1 MDELLQLLWNQN
13 TSSGRTIIV
22 LIVVLGAF
30 GGLCALHHWGRYRGT
45 ERQWLMTVRDRLR
58 RAQEARQAPG
68 APAEMIEEI
77 DIPVMAEEP
86 RPPETTPIIDLH
98 ELAEGVP
105 RDTLIGDRL
114 STILRMKQARVR
126 VNVDAL
132 QQSSVLKESAKWTLS
147 FPAYVVSLVMML
159 GLLGTFIGLSL
170 MVVDI
175 QQSLPGSGAHATATQ
190 WAASVSSLGRIL
202 AGKKTAFSATLAGLF
217 FSIVVSLLNFA
228 LARAQS
234 DLYDRLERFT
244 SEDLLPAT
252 LPAFDDET
260 PWEKLTTQ
268 LGDSFEHL
276 KMVAG
281 EQTRSA
287 EQLFAVEKTFATVID
302 NIESITQ
309 RAATA
314 PLQGMAG
321 EISSV
326 IGQLTEV
333 NGALIALTE
342 RLPQIVNA
350 FRQTHQSTLGEISS
364 AMSAHQ
370 AGIERVWRAVQNHQ
384 GGGRLGNLG
393 IAAAGAA
400 AMLII
405 FFVVSKFV

>member
-13 TSSGRTIIV
+13 TTSGRTIIV
-22 LIVVLGAF
+22 LIVALGAF
-30 GGLCALHHWGRYRGT
+30 GGLCAVHHWGRYRGT
-45 ERQWLMTVRDRLR
+45 ERRWLDTVRDRLR
-58 RAQEARQAPG
+58 RAQEARSVPA
-68 APAEMIEEI
+68 APAEMIEGI
-77 DIPVMAEEP
+77 DIAVMGEEP
-86 RPPETTPIIDLH
+86 PPPETTPIIDLH

-114 STILRMKQARVR
+114 TTILRMKQARVR

-175 QQSLPGSGAHATATQ
+175 QQSLPGDAHATATQ

-217 FSIVVSLLNFA
+217 FSIVVSILNFA
-228 LARAQS
+228 LAKAQS

-244 SEDLLPAT
+244 TEDLLPAA

-276 KMVAG
+276 KVVAG

-287 EQLFAVEKTFATVID
+287 EQLLAVEQTFSKIID
-302 NIESITQ
+302 NIEAITQ

-370 AGIERVWRAVQNHQ
+370 SGIDRVWRAVQSHE
-384 GGGRLGNLG
+384 GGGRLGSLG

-400 AMLII
+400 AMLIL
-405 FFVVSKFV
+405 FFIISKFV

>member
-13 TSSGRTIIV
+13 TTSGRTIIL
-22 LIVVLGAF
+22 LIVVLGGF
-30 GGLCALHHWGRYRGT
+30 GGLCALRHWGRYRGT
-45 ERQWLMTVRDRLR
+45 ERHWLITVRDRLR
-58 RAQEARQAPG
+58 RAQEARHAPG
-68 APAEMIEEI
+68 APAEMIDGA
-77 DIPVMAEEP
+77 DIPVMVEEP

-98 ELAEGVP
+98 ELTEGVP

-114 STILRMKQARVR
+114 RTIIRMKQARVR

-132 QQSSVLKESAKWTLS
+132 QQSSVSKESAKWTLS

-175 QQSLPGSGAHATATQ
+175 QQSLPGSGAHATTTQ

-217 FSIVVSLLNFA
+217 FSIIVSLLNFA

-234 DLYDRLERFT
+234 DFYDRLERFT
-244 SEDLLPAT
+244 AEDLLPAT

-276 KMVAG
+276 QMVAS

-287 EQLFAVEKTFATVID
+287 EQLLAVEKTFATVIE

-350 FRQTHQSTLGEISS
+350 FRQTHQATLGEISS

-370 AGIERVWRAVQNHQ
+370 AGIERVWRAVQSHQ
-384 GGGRLGNLG
+384 GERRLGNLG
-393 IAAAGAA
+393 VAAAGAA
-400 AMLII
+400 AMLIL
-405 FFVVSKFV
+405 FFVISKFI

>member
-13 TSSGRTIIV
+13 TSSGRTIIL
-22 LIVVLGAF
+22 LIVVFGALGS
-30 GGLCALHHWGRYRGT
+30 LCALHHWGRYRGS
-45 ERQWLMTVRDRLR
+45 ERRWLETVRDRLR
-58 RAQEARQAPG
+58 RAREARQAPSSPAITIDG
-68 APAEMIEEI
+68 TGVEVAVEEAP
-77 DIPVMAEEP
+77 
-86 RPPETTPIIDLH
+86 PPETTPIIELH
-98 ELAEGVP
+98 ELAEGIP
-105 RDTLIGDRL
+105 RETLIGDRL
-114 STILRMKQARVR
+114 ATILRMKQARVR

-132 QQSSVLKESAKWTLS
+132 QQSSILKESAAWTLS
-147 FPAYVVSLVMML
+147 FPGYVVSLAMML

-175 QQSLPGSGAHATATQ
+175 QQALPGAGAHATATQ

-217 FSIVVSLLNFA
+217 FSIMVSLLNFA

-234 DLYDRLERFT
+234 HFYDRLERFT
-244 SEDLLPAT
+244 AEDLLPAT

-276 KMVAG
+276 KAVAG

-287 EQLFAVEKTFATVID
+287 EQLVAVEKSFATVID

-321 EISSV
+321 EITSV

-333 NGALIALTE
+333 NGALLALTE

-350 FRQTHQSTLGEISS
+350 FHQTHQSTLGGITS
-364 AMSAHQ
+364 AMNAHQ
-370 AGIERVWRAVQNHQ
+370 AGIDRVWRAIQNGQ
-384 GGGRLGNLG
+384 GGGRLGGLG
-393 IAAAGAA
+393 MAAAGAA
-400 AMLII
+400 AILIL
-405 FFVVSKFV
+405 FFVISKFV